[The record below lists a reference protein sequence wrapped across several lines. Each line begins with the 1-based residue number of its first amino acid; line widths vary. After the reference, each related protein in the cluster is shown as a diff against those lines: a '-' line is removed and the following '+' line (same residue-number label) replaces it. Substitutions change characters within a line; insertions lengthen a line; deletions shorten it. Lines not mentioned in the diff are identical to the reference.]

1 MMKYFARLSF
11 VTILL
16 CLPTQIIAFET
27 SAKAAYII
35 DLKTNAVLLS
45 KNPDEPMPPASL
57 SKLMTLNMVFEAL
70 EDGRLSLDDQLPVS
84 RHAEKYKGSTMF
96 LTTRHRPTV
105 KELIMGVVV
114 LSGND
119 ASAVLA
125 EALSPDGTENG
136 FANLM
141 TRRAKQLGMNNSTFG
156 NSNGW
161 PHPKQLMS
169 AKDLAIIAARIINE
183 YPDYYTYFAQREFTY
198 DGITQPN
205 RNPLLKLGLGADG
218 LKTGWTQRAGYGIV
232 GSALQDGRRV
242 VFVLTGIKSPK
253 TRAREA
259 EKINNWV
266 FRQFTEKKLF
276 SAGDLLHMAPVHLGK
291 KNLVRVTV
299 KDDLMGLI
307 PSMMDGE
314 IKAEIIYKSPIKAPI
329 TEGQEIGEIII
340 TIPSLVSFSKPIIA
354 AESIEDGGFFARL
367 KFALIKTQMAI
378 FSEEK

>member
-70 EDGRLSLDDQLPVS
+70 EDGRLSLDDKLPVS

-183 YPDYYTYFAQREFTY
+183 YPDYYTYFSQREYTY

-242 VFVLTGIKSPK
+242 VFVLTGIKSSK
-253 TRAREA
+253 IRAREA

-276 SAGDLLHMAPVHLGK
+276 NAGDLLHMAPVHLGK

-299 KDDLMGLI
+299 NEDLMGLI

>member
-70 EDGRLSLDDQLPVS
+70 EDGRLSLDDKLPVS

-183 YPDYYTYFAQREFTY
+183 FPEYYTYFAQREFTY
-198 DGITQPN
+198 DNITQPN

-253 TRAREA
+253 IRASEA

-276 SAGDLLHMAPVHLGK
+276 NAGDLLHMAPVHLGK
-291 KNLVRVTV
+291 KNLVRITV
-299 KDDLMGLI
+299 KDDLMGLV

>member
-70 EDGRLSLDDQLPVS
+70 EDGRLSLDDKLPVS

-183 YPDYYTYFAQREFTY
+183 FPEYYTYFAQREFTY
-198 DGITQPN
+198 DNITQPN

-253 TRAREA
+253 IRAREA

-291 KNLVRVTV
+291 KNLVRITV
-299 KDDLMGLI
+299 KDDLMGLV

-354 AESIEDGGFFARL
+354 AESIEDGGFLARL
-367 KFALIKTQMAI
+367 KFALLKTQMAI

>member
-70 EDGRLSLDDQLPVS
+70 EDGRLSLDDKLPVS

-291 KNLVRVTV
+291 KNLVQITV
-299 KDDLMGLI
+299 KDDLMGLV

>member
-11 VTILL
+11 ITILL

-70 EDGRLSLDDQLPVS
+70 EDGRLSLDDKLPVS

-183 YPDYYTYFAQREFTY
+183 FPEYYTYFAQREFTY
-198 DGITQPN
+198 DNITQPN

-242 VFVLTGIKSPK
+242 VFVLKGIKSPK
-253 TRAREA
+253 IRAREA

-276 SAGDLLHMAPVHLGK
+276 NAGDLLHMAPVHLGK
-291 KNLVRVTV
+291 KNLVRITV
-299 KDDLMGLI
+299 KDDLMGLV

-340 TIPSLVSFSKPIIA
+340 TIPSLVSFSKPLIA
-354 AESIEDGGFFARL
+354 AESIEDGGFLARL

>member
-70 EDGRLSLDDQLPVS
+70 EDGRLSLDDKLPVS

-183 YPDYYTYFAQREFTY
+183 FPEYYTYFAQREFTY
-198 DGITQPN
+198 DNITQPN

-253 TRAREA
+253 IRAREA

-291 KNLVRVTV
+291 KDLVRITV
-299 KDDLMGLI
+299 KDDLMGLV

-354 AESIEDGGFFARL
+354 AESIEDGGFLARL
-367 KFALIKTQMAI
+367 KFALIKTQIAI

>member
-1 MMKYFARLSF
+1 MKFYY
-11 VTILL
+11 TILL
-16 CLPTQIIAFET
+16 FALVLVSLNTKLHAFET
-27 SAKAAYII
+27 SAKAAYVI

-45 KNPDEPMPPASL
+45 KNPNKPMQPASL
-57 SKLMTLNMVFEAL
+57 SKLMTLNMAFEAL
-70 EDGRLSLDDQLPVS
+70 KDGRLALDDQLPVS

-105 KELIMGVVV
+105 EELIKGVVV
-114 LSGND
+114 VSGND

-141 TRRAKQLGMNNSTFG
+141 TKRAKQLGMNNSTFG

-169 AKDLAIIAARIINE
+169 VKDLAIISARLINE
-183 YPDYYTYFAQREFTY
+183 FPEYYPYFAQREFTY

-218 LKTGWTQRAGYGIV
+218 LKTGWTQKAGYGIV

-253 TRAREA
+253 IRAREA

-266 FRQFTEKKLF
+266 FRQFTERKLI
-276 SAGDLLHMAPVHLGK
+276 SAGDVIHMVPVHLGEK
-291 KNLVRVTV
+291 TLVRVTV
-299 KDDLMGLI
+299 KEDLMGLI
-307 PSMMDGE
+307 PSMMEGKIKTE
-314 IKAEIIYKSPIKAPI
+314 IKYEGPLKAPI
-329 TEGQEIGEIII
+329 IKGKEVGEIIV
-340 TIPSLVSFSKPIIA
+340 TIPSLVSFSRPIIA
-354 AESIEDGGFFARL
+354 AESVEDGGFLARL
-367 KFALIKTQMAI
+367 KFALIKTQKAI
-378 FSEEK
+378 FSRDN

>member
-1 MMKYFARLSF
+1 MMKYFARLSI
-11 VTILL
+11 VIILL
-16 CLPTQIIAFET
+16 WLPTQIIAFET

-70 EDGRLSLDDQLPVS
+70 EDGRLSLDDKLPVS

-105 KELIMGVVV
+105 KELIQGVVV

-169 AKDLAIIAARIINE
+169 AKDLAIVAARIINE
-183 YPDYYTYFAQREFTY
+183 FPEYYTYFAQREFTY
-198 DGITQPN
+198 DNITQPN

-276 SAGDLLHMAPVHLGK
+276 SAGELLHMAPVHLGK

-299 KDDLMGLI
+299 NEDLMGLI

-329 TEGQEIGEIII
+329 TKGQEIGEIII

-354 AESIEDGGFFARL
+354 AETIEDGGFLARL

>member
-1 MMKYFARLSF
+1 MNRYLGKLGF
-11 VTILL
+11 ILFL
-16 CLPTQIIAFET
+16 LFFTSNAYAFET
-27 SAKAAYII
+27 SAKAAYVI

-45 KNPDEPMPPASL
+45 KNPDEPMQPASL

-70 EDGRLSLDDQLPVS
+70 KDGRLALDDKLPVS

-105 KELIMGVVV
+105 KELIKGVVV

-183 YPDYYTYFAQREFTY
+183 FPEYYPYFAEREFTY
-198 DGITQPN
+198 DDITQPN

-218 LKTGWTQRAGYGIV
+218 LKTGWTQKAGYGIV

-259 EKINNWV
+259 EQINNWV
-266 FRQFTEKKLF
+266 FRQFTERKL
-276 SAGDLLHMAPVHLGK
+276 L
-291 KNLVRVTV
+291 T
-299 KDDLMGLI
+299 
-307 PSMMDGE
+307 
-314 IKAEIIYKSPIKAPI
+314 
-329 TEGQEIGEIII
+329 
-340 TIPSLVSFSKPIIA
+340 
-354 AESIEDGGFFARL
+354 
-367 KFALIKTQMAI
+367 
-378 FSEEK
+378 

>member
-1 MMKYFARLSF
+1 MMKYFARLSI

-16 CLPTQIIAFET
+16 WLPTQIIAFET

-70 EDGRLSLDDQLPVS
+70 EDGRLSLDDKLPVS

-105 KELIMGVVV
+105 KELIQGVVV

-169 AKDLAIIAARIINE
+169 AKDLAIVAARIINE
-183 YPDYYTYFAQREFTY
+183 FPEYYTYFAQREFTY
-198 DGITQPN
+198 DDITQPN

-253 TRAREA
+253 IRAREA

-276 SAGDLLHMAPVHLGK
+276 NAGDLLHIAPVHLGK
-291 KNLVRVTV
+291 KNLVRITV

-329 TEGQEIGEIII
+329 TKGQEIGEIII

-354 AESIEDGGFFARL
+354 AESIEDGGFLARL

>member
-70 EDGRLSLDDQLPVS
+70 KDGRLSLDDKLPVS

-183 YPDYYTYFAQREFTY
+183 FPEYYTYFAQREFTY
-198 DGITQPN
+198 DNITQPN

-242 VFVLTGIKSPK
+242 VFVLKGIKSPK
-253 TRAREA
+253 IRAREA

-276 SAGDLLHMAPVHLGK
+276 NAGDLLHMAPVHLGK
-291 KNLVRVTV
+291 KNLVRITV
-299 KDDLMGLI
+299 KDDLMGLV

-354 AESIEDGGFFARL
+354 AESIEDGGFLARL
-367 KFALIKTQMAI
+367 KFALLKTQMAI

>member
-1 MMKYFARLSF
+1 MIKYFTRLSII
-11 VTILL
+11 VILL

-70 EDGRLSLDDQLPVS
+70 GDGRLSLNDKLPVS

-105 KELIMGVVV
+105 KELIQGVVV

-169 AKDLAIIAARIINE
+169 AKDLAIVAARIINE
-183 YPDYYTYFAQREFTY
+183 FPEYYTYFAQREFTY

-232 GSALQDGRRV
+232 GSALQDERRV
-242 VFVLTGIKSPK
+242 VFVLMGIKSPK
-253 TRAREA
+253 VRAREA

-266 FRQFTEKKLF
+266 FRHFTEKKLF
-276 SAGDLLHMAPVHLGK
+276 NAGDVIHMAPVHLGK
-291 KNLVRVTV
+291 KNLVKVTI
-299 KDDLMGLI
+299 KNDLMGLV

-314 IKAEIIYKSPIKAPI
+314 IKAEIKYKGPIKAPI
-329 TEGQEIGEIII
+329 TIGQEIGEIII
-340 TIPSLVSFSKPIIA
+340 TIPSLISFSKPIVA
-354 AESIEDGGFFARL
+354 AESIEDGGFLARL

>member
-70 EDGRLSLDDQLPVS
+70 EDGRLSLDDKLPVS

-291 KNLVRVTV
+291 KNLVRITV
-299 KDDLMGLI
+299 KDDLMGLV

-354 AESIEDGGFFARL
+354 AESIEDGGFLARL
-367 KFALIKTQMAI
+367 KFALLKTQMAI

>member
-70 EDGRLSLDDQLPVS
+70 EDGRLSLDDKLPVS

-183 YPDYYTYFAQREFTY
+183 FPEYYTYFAQREFTY
-198 DGITQPN
+198 DNITQPN

-253 TRAREA
+253 IRAREA
-259 EKINNWV
+259 EKINNWY
-266 FRQFTEKKLF
+266 
-276 SAGDLLHMAPVHLGK
+276 S
-291 KNLVRVTV
+291 
-299 KDDLMGLI
+299 
-307 PSMMDGE
+307 
-314 IKAEIIYKSPIKAPI
+314 
-329 TEGQEIGEIII
+329 
-340 TIPSLVSFSKPIIA
+340 
-354 AESIEDGGFFARL
+354 
-367 KFALIKTQMAI
+367 
-378 FSEEK
+378 

>member
-1 MMKYFARLSF
+1 MMKYFARLSI
-11 VTILL
+11 VIILL
-16 CLPTQIIAFET
+16 WLPTQIIAFET

-35 DLKTNAVLLS
+35 DLKTNAILLS

-70 EDGRLSLDDQLPVS
+70 EDGRLSLDDKLPVS

-183 YPDYYTYFAQREFTY
+183 FPEYYTYFAQREFTY
-198 DGITQPN
+198 DNITQPN

-232 GSALQDGRRV
+232 GSAHQDGRRV

-253 TRAREA
+253 IRAREA
-259 EKINNWV
+259 EQINNWV

-276 SAGDLLHMAPVHLGK
+276 SAGELLHMAPVHLGK
-291 KNLVRVTV
+291 KNLVQVTV
-299 KDDLMGLI
+299 NEDLMGLI

-314 IKAEIIYKSPIKAPI
+314 IKAKIKYKGPIKAPI
-329 TEGQEIGEIII
+329 TKGQEIGEIII

-354 AESIEDGGFFARL
+354 AESIEDGGFLSRL

>member
-1 MMKYFARLSF
+1 MMKYFARLSI

-16 CLPTQIIAFET
+16 WLPTQIIAFET

-70 EDGRLSLDDQLPVS
+70 EDGRLSLDDKLPVS
-84 RHAEKYKGSTMF
+84 RHAERYKGSTMF

-105 KELIMGVVV
+105 KELIQGVVV

-169 AKDLAIIAARIINE
+169 AKDLAIVAARIINE
-183 YPDYYTYFAQREFTY
+183 FPEYYTYFAQREFTY
-198 DGITQPN
+198 DDITQPN

-253 TRAREA
+253 IRAREA

-276 SAGDLLHMAPVHLGK
+276 NAGDLLHMAPVHLGK
-291 KNLVRVTV
+291 KNLVRITV
-299 KDDLMGLI
+299 KDDLMGLV

-354 AESIEDGGFFARL
+354 AESIEDGGFLARL

>member
-70 EDGRLSLDDQLPVS
+70 EDGRLSLDDKLPVS

-299 KDDLMGLI
+299 KDDLMGLV

>member
-70 EDGRLSLDDQLPVS
+70 EDGRLSLDDKLPVS

-183 YPDYYTYFAQREFTY
+183 FPEYYTYFAQREFTY
-198 DGITQPN
+198 DNITQPN

-253 TRAREA
+253 IRAREA

-291 KNLVRVTV
+291 KNLVRITV
-299 KDDLMGLI
+299 KDDLMGLV

>member
-70 EDGRLSLDDQLPVS
+70 EDGRLSLDDKLPVS

-340 TIPSLVSFSKPIIA
+340 TIPSLVSISKPIIA
-354 AESIEDGGFFARL
+354 AESIEDGGFLARL

>member
-70 EDGRLSLDDQLPVS
+70 EDGRLSLDDKLPVS

-105 KELIMGVVV
+105 KELIMGVEVI
-114 LSGND
+114 SGND

-183 YPDYYTYFAQREFTY
+183 FPEYYTYFAQREFTY
-198 DGITQPN
+198 DNITQPN

-253 TRAREA
+253 IRAREA

-276 SAGDLLHMAPVHLGK
+276 NAGDLLHMAPVHLGK
-291 KNLVRVTV
+291 KNLVRITV
-299 KDDLMGLI
+299 KDDLMGLV

-354 AESIEDGGFFARL
+354 AESIEDGGFLARL

>member
-1 MMKYFARLSF
+1 MKYFARLSF

-70 EDGRLSLDDQLPVS
+70 EDGRLSLDDKLPVS

-183 YPDYYTYFAQREFTY
+183 FPEYYTYFAQREFTY
-198 DGITQPN
+198 DNITQPN

-253 TRAREA
+253 IRAREA

-291 KNLVRVTV
+291 KNLVRITV
-299 KDDLMGLI
+299 KDDLMGLV

-354 AESIEDGGFFARL
+354 AESIEDGGFLARL
-367 KFALIKTQMAI
+367 KFALIKTQIAI

>member
-11 VTILL
+11 ITILL

-70 EDGRLSLDDQLPVS
+70 EDGRLSLDDKLPVS

-183 YPDYYTYFAQREFTY
+183 FPEYYTYFAQREFTY
-198 DGITQPN
+198 DNIKQPN

-253 TRAREA
+253 TRASEA

-291 KNLVRVTV
+291 KNLVQITV
-299 KDDLMGLI
+299 KDDLIGLV

-329 TEGQEIGEIII
+329 TKGQEIGEIII

-354 AESIEDGGFFARL
+354 AESIEDGGFLARL

>member
-45 KNPDEPMPPASL
+45 KNSDEPMPPASL

-70 EDGRLSLDDQLPVS
+70 EDGRLSLDDKLPVS

-253 TRAREA
+253 IRAREA

-276 SAGDLLHMAPVHLGK
+276 NAGDLLHMAPVHLGK

-299 KDDLMGLI
+299 NEDLMGLI

>member
-1 MMKYFARLSF
+1 MMKYFARLSI

-16 CLPTQIIAFET
+16 WLPTQIIAFET

-70 EDGRLSLDDQLPVS
+70 EDGRLSLDDKLPVS

-183 YPDYYTYFAQREFTY
+183 FPEYYTYFAQREFTY
-198 DGITQPN
+198 DNIKQPN

-253 TRAREA
+253 TRASEA

-276 SAGDLLHMAPVHLGK
+276 SADDLLHMAPVHLGK
-291 KNLVRVTV
+291 KNLVQITV
-299 KDDLMGLI
+299 KDDLIGLV

-329 TEGQEIGEIII
+329 TKGQEIGEIII

-354 AESIEDGGFFARL
+354 AESIEDGGFLARL

>member
-1 MMKYFARLSF
+1 MKFFKKILIF
-11 VTILL
+11 DIILL
-16 CLPTQIIAFET
+16 VLSTKIYAFET

-45 KNPDEPMPPASL
+45 KNPDKPMQPASL
-57 SKLMTLNMVFEAL
+57 SKLMTLNMAFEAL
-70 EDGRLSLDDQLPVS
+70 KDGRLTLDDKLPVS

-105 KELIMGVVV
+105 EELIKGVVV

-141 TRRAKQLGMNNSTFG
+141 NKRAKQLGMNNSTFG

-169 AKDLAIIAARIINE
+169 AKDLAIIAARLITEFPE
-183 YPDYYTYFAQREFTY
+183 YYPYFAEREFTY

-218 LKTGWTQRAGYGIV
+218 LKTGWTQKAGYGIV

-242 VFVLTGIKSPK
+242 VFVLTGIKSPQI
-253 TRAREA
+253 RAREA

-266 FRQFTEKKLF
+266 FRQFSEKKLI
-276 SAGDLLHMAPVHLGK
+276 SSEKIIHMIPVHLGK
-291 KNLVRVTV
+291 KNLVRV
-299 KDDLMGLI
+299 KLEEDLMGLV

-314 IKAEIIYKSPIKAPI
+314 IKMEIRFSGPLTAPI
-329 TEGQEIGEIII
+329 SEGDKVGEIIV
-340 TIPSLVSFSKPIIA
+340 TIPSLVSFSKPIVA
-354 AESIEDGGFFARL
+354 AESVEDGGFFARL
-367 KFALIKTQMAI
+367 KFALVKSQKAI
-378 FSEEK
+378 FGKDN

>member
-35 DLKTNAVLLS
+35 DLKTNAILLS

-70 EDGRLSLDDQLPVS
+70 EDGRLSLDDKLPVS

-183 YPDYYTYFAQREFTY
+183 FPEYYTYFAQREFTY
-198 DGITQPN
+198 DNITQPN

-253 TRAREA
+253 IRAREA

-276 SAGDLLHMAPVHLGK
+276 NAGDLLHMAPVHLGK
-291 KNLVRVTV
+291 KNLVRITV
-299 KDDLMGLI
+299 KDDLMGLV

-354 AESIEDGGFFARL
+354 AESIEDGGFLARL

>member
-1 MMKYFARLSF
+1 MKYFARLSI
-11 VTILL
+11 VVVLL

-70 EDGRLSLDDQLPVS
+70 EDGRLSLDDKLPVS

-105 KELIMGVVV
+105 KELIQGVVV

-161 PHPKQLMS
+161 PHPKQMMS
-169 AKDLAIIAARIINE
+169 AKDLAIVAARIINE
-183 YPDYYTYFAQREFTY
+183 FPEYYTYFAEREFTY

-276 SAGDLLHMAPVHLGK
+276 NAGELIHVAPVHLGK
-291 KNLVRVTV
+291 KNLVRMTV
-299 KDDLMGLI
+299 KEDLMGLI
-307 PSMMDGE
+307 PSMMVGE
-314 IKAEIIYKSPIKAPI
+314 IKAEIKYKGPIKAPI
-329 TEGQEIGEIII
+329 TKGQEIGEIII
-340 TIPSLVSFSKPIIA
+340 TIPSLVSFSKPIVA
-354 AESIEDGGFFARL
+354 AESIEDGGFLARL
-367 KFALIKTQMAI
+367 KFALIKTQKAI
-378 FSEEK
+378 FSEDK

>member
-1 MMKYFARLSF
+1 MKFYY
-11 VTILL
+11 TI
-16 CLPTQIIAFET
+16 IISVLVLVNLNTKLHAFET

-45 KNPDEPMPPASL
+45 KNPDTPMQPASL
-57 SKLMTLNMVFEAL
+57 SKLMTLNMAFEAL
-70 EDGRLSLDDQLPVS
+70 KDGRLTLDDKLPVS
-84 RHAEKYKGSTMF
+84 KHAQKYKGSTMF

-105 KELIMGVVV
+105 EELIRGIVVV
-114 LSGND
+114 SGND

-141 TRRAKQLGMNNSTFG
+141 TKRARQLGMNNSTFG

-169 AKDLAIIAARIINE
+169 AKDLAIVAARLINE
-183 YPDYYTYFAQREFTY
+183 FPEYYPYFAQREFTY

-218 LKTGWTQRAGYGIV
+218 LKTGWTQKAGYGIV

-253 TRAREA
+253 IREREA

-266 FRQFTEKKLF
+266 FRQFTERKLI
-276 SAGDLLHMAPVHLGK
+276 SAGEVVHMIPVHLGK

-299 KDDLMGLI
+299 EEDLMGLI
-307 PSMMDGE
+307 PSMMDGK
-314 IKAEIIYKSPIKAPI
+314 IKTEVKFKGPLTAPI
-329 TEGQEIGEIII
+329 VKGQEVGEIIV

-354 AESIEDGGFFARL
+354 AESVEDGGFLARL
-367 KFALIKTQMAI
+367 KVALIKSQKAI
-378 FSEEK
+378 FSRDN

>member
-1 MMKYFARLSF
+1 MKYFARLSI
-11 VTILL
+11 VIILL
-16 CLPTQIIAFET
+16 WLPTQIIAFET

-70 EDGRLSLDDQLPVS
+70 EDGRLSLDDKLPVS

-183 YPDYYTYFAQREFTY
+183 FPEYYTYFAQREFTY
-198 DGITQPN
+198 DNITQPN

-276 SAGDLLHMAPVHLGK
+276 SAGELLHMAPVHLGK

-299 KDDLMGLI
+299 NEDLMGLI

-329 TEGQEIGEIII
+329 TKGQEIGEIII

-354 AESIEDGGFFARL
+354 AESIEDGGFLARL

>member
-1 MMKYFARLSF
+1 MKFYH
-11 VTILL
+11 TILL
-16 CLPTQIIAFET
+16 FVLVLVNLNTKLHAFET

-45 KNPDEPMPPASL
+45 KNPDTPMQPASL
-57 SKLMTLNMVFEAL
+57 SKLMTLNMAFEAL
-70 EDGRLSLDDQLPVS
+70 KDGRLTLDDKLPVS
-84 RHAEKYKGSTMF
+84 KHAQKYKGSTMF

-105 KELIMGVVV
+105 EELIKGVVV

-141 TRRAKQLGMNNSTFG
+141 TKRARQLGMNNSTFG

-169 AKDLAIIAARIINE
+169 AKDLAIVAARLINE
-183 YPDYYTYFAQREFTY
+183 FPEYYPYFAQREFTY

-218 LKTGWTQRAGYGIV
+218 LKTGWTQKAGYGIV

-253 TRAREA
+253 IRAREA

-266 FRQFTEKKLF
+266 FRQFTERKLI
-276 SAGDLLHMAPVHLGK
+276 SAGEVVHMIPVHLGK

-299 KDDLMGLI
+299 EEDLMGLI
-307 PSMMDGE
+307 PSMMDGK
-314 IKAEIIYKSPIKAPI
+314 IKTEVKFKGPLRAPI
-329 TEGQEIGEIII
+329 VKGQEVGEIIV

-354 AESIEDGGFFARL
+354 AESVEDGGFLARL
-367 KFALIKTQMAI
+367 KVALIKSQKAI
-378 FSEEK
+378 FSGDN

>member
-1 MMKYFARLSF
+1 MNRYLGKLGF
-11 VTILL
+11 ILFL
-16 CLPTQIIAFET
+16 LFFTSNAYAFET

-45 KNPDEPMPPASL
+45 KNPDEPMQPASL

-70 EDGRLSLDDQLPVS
+70 KDGRLALDDKLPVS

-105 KELIMGVVV
+105 KELIKGVVV

-169 AKDLAIIAARIINE
+169 AKDLALIAARIINE
-183 YPDYYTYFAQREFTY
+183 FPEYYPYFAEREFTY
-198 DGITQPN
+198 DDITQPN

-218 LKTGWTQRAGYGIV
+218 LKTGWTQKAGYGIV

-259 EKINNWV
+259 EQINNWV
-266 FRQFTEKKLF
+266 FRQFTEKKLLT
-276 SAGDLLHMAPVHLGK
+276 AGDIIHMAPVHLGEK
-291 KNLVRVTV
+291 SLVRITI
-299 KDDLMGLI
+299 KEDLMGLI
-307 PSMMDGE
+307 PAMMDGKVKTE
-314 IKAEIIYKSPIKAPI
+314 IKYLGPIKAPI
-329 TEGQEIGEIII
+329 IEGQEIGEISV

-354 AESIEDGGFFARL
+354 AETIEDGGFLARL
-367 KFALIKTQMAI
+367 KFALIKTQAAL
-378 FSEEK
+378 FSGDD

>member
-1 MMKYFARLSF
+1 MMKYFARLSI

-16 CLPTQIIAFET
+16 WLPTQIIAFET

-70 EDGRLSLDDQLPVS
+70 EDGRLSLDDKLPVS

-105 KELIMGVVV
+105 KELIQGVVV

-169 AKDLAIIAARIINE
+169 AKDLAIVAARIINE
-183 YPDYYTYFAQREFTY
+183 FPEYYTYFAQREFTY
-198 DGITQPN
+198 DDITQPN

-253 TRAREA
+253 IRAREA

-276 SAGDLLHMAPVHLGK
+276 NAGDLLHMAPVHLGK
-291 KNLVRVTV
+291 KNLVRITV
-299 KDDLMGLI
+299 KDDLMGLV

-329 TEGQEIGEIII
+329 TKGQEIGEIII

-354 AESIEDGGFFARL
+354 AESIEDGGFLARL

>member
-1 MMKYFARLSF
+1 MMKYFASLSF

-70 EDGRLSLDDQLPVS
+70 EDGRLSLDDKLPVS

-183 YPDYYTYFAQREFTY
+183 FPEYYTYFAQREFTY
-198 DGITQPN
+198 DNITQPN

-253 TRAREA
+253 IRASEA

-276 SAGDLLHMAPVHLGK
+276 NAGDLLHMAPVHLGK
-291 KNLVRVTV
+291 KNLVRITV
-299 KDDLMGLI
+299 KDDLMGLV

-354 AESIEDGGFFARL
+354 AESIEDGGFLARL
-367 KFALIKTQMAI
+367 KFALLKTQMAI

>member
-1 MMKYFARLSF
+1 MIKYFARLSF

-70 EDGRLSLDDQLPVS
+70 EDGRLSLDDKLPVS

-276 SAGDLLHMAPVHLGK
+276 NAGDLLHMAPVHLGK

>member
-70 EDGRLSLDDQLPVS
+70 EDGRLSLDDKLPVS

-183 YPDYYTYFAQREFTY
+183 FPEYYTYFAQREFTY
-198 DGITQPN
+198 DNITQPN

-253 TRAREA
+253 IRAREA

-276 SAGDLLHMAPVHLGK
+276 SAGDLLHMVPVHLGK
-291 KNLVRVTV
+291 KNLVRITV
-299 KDDLMGLI
+299 KDDLMGLV

-354 AESIEDGGFFARL
+354 AESIEDGGFLARL
-367 KFALIKTQMAI
+367 KFALIKTQIAI

>member
-70 EDGRLSLDDQLPVS
+70 EDGRLSLDDKLPVS

-183 YPDYYTYFAQREFTY
+183 FPEYYTYFAQREFTY
-198 DGITQPN
+198 DNITQPN

-242 VFVLTGIKSPK
+242 VFVLKGIKSPK
-253 TRAREA
+253 IRAREA

-276 SAGDLLHMAPVHLGK
+276 NAGDLLHMAPVHLGK
-291 KNLVRVTV
+291 KNLVRITV
-299 KDDLMGLI
+299 KDDLMGLV

-354 AESIEDGGFFARL
+354 AESIEDGGFLARL

>member
-70 EDGRLSLDDQLPVS
+70 EDGRLSLDDKLPVS

-183 YPDYYTYFAQREFTY
+183 FPEYYTYFAQREFTY
-198 DGITQPN
+198 DNITQPN

-253 TRAREA
+253 IRAREA

-291 KNLVRVTV
+291 KNLVRITV
-299 KDDLMGLI
+299 KDDLMGLV

-354 AESIEDGGFFARL
+354 AESIEDGGFLARL

>member
-1 MMKYFARLSF
+1 
-11 VTILL
+11 
-16 CLPTQIIAFET
+16 
-27 SAKAAYII
+27 
-35 DLKTNAVLLS
+35 
-45 KNPDEPMPPASL
+45 
-57 SKLMTLNMVFEAL
+57 
-70 EDGRLSLDDQLPVS
+70 
-84 RHAEKYKGSTMF
+84 
-96 LTTRHRPTV
+96 
-105 KELIMGVVV
+105 
-114 LSGND
+114 
-119 ASAVLA
+119 
-125 EALSPDGTENG
+125 
-136 FANLM
+136 M

-183 YPDYYTYFAQREFTY
+183 FPEYYTYFAQREFTY
-198 DGITQPN
+198 DNITQPN

-253 TRAREA
+253 IRAREA

-276 SAGDLLHMAPVHLGK
+276 NAGDLLHMAPVHLGK
-291 KNLVRVTV
+291 KNLVRITV
-299 KDDLMGLI
+299 KDDLMGLV
-307 PSMMDGE
+307 PSMMDGK

-354 AESIEDGGFFARL
+354 AESIEDGGFLARL

>member
-1 MMKYFARLSF
+1 MKFYY
-11 VTILL
+11 TILL
-16 CLPTQIIAFET
+16 FALVLVSLNTKLHAFET
-27 SAKAAYII
+27 SAKAAYVI

-45 KNPDEPMPPASL
+45 KNPDTPMQPASL
-57 SKLMTLNMVFEAL
+57 SKLMTLNMAFEAL
-70 EDGRLSLDDQLPVS
+70 KDGRLALDDQLPVS

-105 KELIMGVVV
+105 EELIKGVVV

-119 ASAVLA
+119 ASADLA

-141 TRRAKQLGMNNSTFG
+141 TKRAKQLGMNNSTFG

-169 AKDLAIIAARIINE
+169 VKDLAIISARLINE
-183 YPDYYTYFAQREFTY
+183 FPEYYPYFAQREFTY

-218 LKTGWTQRAGYGIV
+218 LKTGWTQKAGYGIV

-253 TRAREA
+253 IRAREA

-266 FRQFTEKKLF
+266 FRQFTERKLI
-276 SAGDLLHMAPVHLGK
+276 SAGDVIHMVPVHLGE

-299 KDDLMGLI
+299 KEDLMGLI
-307 PSMMDGE
+307 PSMMEGKIKTE
-314 IKAEIIYKSPIKAPI
+314 IKYEGPLKAPI
-329 TEGQEIGEIII
+329 IKGKEVGEIIV
-340 TIPSLVSFSKPIIA
+340 TIPSLVSFSRPIIA
-354 AESIEDGGFFARL
+354 AESVEDGGFLARL
-367 KFALIKTQMAI
+367 KFAFIKTQKAI
-378 FSEEK
+378 FSRDN

>member
-70 EDGRLSLDDQLPVS
+70 EDGRLSLDDKLPVS

-291 KNLVRVTV
+291 KNLVRITV
-299 KDDLMGLI
+299 KDDLMGLV